1 MLVLTR
7 KVGEQICIGGD
18 IHVTVLAIH
27 KGRVRLGV
35 SAPRELPV
43 HREEVHRQITNEWQP
58 GLAGEQAQGS
68 RSFV

>member
-7 KVGEQICIGGD
+7 KVGEKICIGGS
-18 IHVTVLAIH
+18 IHVTVLAVH

-43 HREEVHRQITNEWQP
+43 HREEVHRQIADNWQP
-58 GLAGEQAQGS
+58 GLVSPEES
-68 RSFV
+68 RSLA

>member
-7 KVGEQICIGGD
+7 KVGEKICIGDD
-18 IHVTVLAIH
+18 IYVTVLAVH

-43 HREEVHRQITNEWQP
+43 HREEIHRQDASNWQP
-58 GLAGEQAQGS
+58 ALVSSVES
-68 RSFV
+68 RSLA